1 MGEGGAGC
9 SRAAAS
15 EAGAE
20 WVRMRGRAWGLGQE
34 APCEVIRQK
43 EAPRTPGGVGLR
55 RQADWAVVSESG
67 QESADPEDPGR
78 HQFFGSFYERDH
90 G

>member
-1 MGEGGAGC
+1 
-9 SRAAAS
+9 
-15 EAGAE
+15 
-20 WVRMRGRAWGLGQE
+20 MRLSGKRR
-34 APCEVIRQK
+34 P
-43 EAPRTPGGVGLR
+43 PRTPGGIGLR